1 MLEKRDYRIY
11 QDIDKEKIY
20 PQVCDFWARQ
30 GFYVSQFGP
39 YHIYG
44 RAYHSNIGL
53 RMEFDL
59 RIYDVDDNTYLDLML
74 RAKLSDEGLVGG
86 AAAAVIVWPVA
97 VVGGAVSYSEYEK
110 GAYNLIGSF
119 WAYTDQITGKM
130 GQWVSAPPAPY
141 HQSPAQ
147 ALPQPEMA
155 PCEKCG
161 ALLPKPWKACPYCG
175 VSVEEGEIKKFN
187 EP

>member
-1 MLEKRDYRIY
+1 MFEKRDYRIY
-11 QDIDKEKIY
+11 PDIDKEKIY

-44 RAYHSNIGL
+44 QAYHGNIGL

-59 RIYDVDDNTYLDLML
+59 RIYDVDDNTYLDLL
-74 RAKLSDEGLVGG
+74 VRAKVTDEGLVGG

-97 VVGGAVSYSEYEK
+97 VVGGAISYSEYEK
-110 GAYNLIGSF
+110 GANALIGSF
-119 WAYTDQITGKM
+119 WTYTNQITGKT
-130 GQWVSAPPAPY
+130 GQWATAPPSQYQPTPPG
-141 HQSPAQ
+141 SP
-147 ALPQPEMA
+147 PQTENV
-155 PCEKCG
+155 PCQKCG

-175 VSVEEGEIKKFN
+175 SSMEEWQTWRKK
-187 EP
+187 